1 MAAVRSRGA
10 SVEKPVESIEEA
22 PRVVEK
28 PTTTIPDAEEP
39 SSLVKFII
47 FVHRSAISLNS
58 LLGHFRFWEV
68 RSDKHLFDGLTCG
81 IFIRSLLRVVTYL
94 LVVSECA
101 ENEVKGNGLLGRDC
115 AHYHRLQRWFHLDEE
130 GESFSVNVAFY
141 NFVILCFQ
149 EALIS
154 MFLFKANC
162 GAIRGGGTL
171 HLSGAGYARLE
182 FALRRYS
189 RCAWVC
195 IGFAIACYNVA
206 RDATLTEYD
215 FSDVMWDERNVILLI
230 TRLLMFCFNVYIIAC
245 LAVAV
250 LALPMDAVRLSRED
264 LWRRWGGRP
273 FATAKRHER
282 QAAFVRELLTPRC
295 ASSEYDAKVASE
307 SQDRSGEGGAWSRRT
322 GAKAFYKMPTRVRL
336 ALSLSLIMTVI
347 IVAAGSYGFVV
358 VDKLVTRQMGKV
370 GGYVDDMREVMDL
383 TNERLANSMDVI
395 QAWDA
400 SPIFDGVDRLVADHT
415 DGVVDGDFANATAQ
429 LVFESMQDILEDY
442 EDAFEYAFDTAEFV
456 LKFFEKC
463 SKFVMPSM
471 YLSSHVTFATTCYSL
486 WTFKASYESKT
497 LQFRATD
504 GTVNGEALL
513 GRGDGEV
520 LLLVRASKAVSLVG
534 LLCSNSM
541 ILCLSMLLT
550 TLSTAFSVQL
560 ALSFG
565 WVPRMSLRYVWTQ
578 FGIWITGTFLEAVII
593 DGILTESAHVVH
605 HAAFD
610 FFDFLFCYWNVVYGY
625 IQGLVRLLL
634 IGGVAMSHF
643 VRMDKRVIHG
653 TYSKWLDPGYNAFT
667 STVVLHETQC
677 NPVLEEACRLLLG
690 NHAATAANA
699 PGLAHMADPPSP
711 APNTVASL
719 LDGPPGEAAGARAR
733 ARARRR
739 RVAALQLVVAMTVS
753 PPPPGGSTEPFA
765 LRSWNAVELGR
776 RPLPSKARQLLAE
789 DGVFGRARDGDDVE
803 AGASLLPVFQ
813 RGNLLTAFK
822 LMDRSNTNLAS
833 SLVRDVA
840 LSRKGYF
847 EHAVVDR
854 RDDDYD
860 DAREEAA
867 VAQGREDLDLGRE
880 AKRVLRTGPNRRAAA
895 ARVRGAVPGPS
906 ASPRLDSAIRDGA
919 SGARLARPTPRRGPA
934 GGRALAATLNSNH
947 DSGVLDQVWDVRAEP
962 SFDFPEFVA
971 FLTWRLA
978 DLAGADDAQRRRRRR
993 TPCARTSSSRAWPRA
1008 RRRRRRSR
1016 RRRDAPST
1024 RPWTRAGGRSA
1035 RALRRARGETLRKEW
1050 QKIPE
1055 TGMLRWSRAVGSALV
1070 AAAAAFLSRRFA
1082 DARPPARASLHYDQ
1096 TPEAVPEDVAARV
1109 YLRLLGVSDA
1119 EAHID
1124 LGVVAA
1130 ARRTTLDFDGFARH
1144 VRRLGLSVGHS
1155 FWTPGDV
1162 RDMWDCM
1169 AFVAA
1174 GADGADGLPFD
1185 DFAAL
1190 YETRLSLDGAAARPA
1205 TPTAASLRAFV
1216 DARLARAAPGK
1227 AHDRALSKK
1236 ARKKAA
1242 VV

>member
-719 LDGPPGEAAGARAR
+719 LDGPPGEAAGAAR
-733 ARARRR
+733 ARAVDAWRR
-739 RVAALQLVVAMTVS
+739 LQLVVAMTVS

-822 LMDRSNTNLAS
+822 LMDRSNTNLVDAGDVAVLFQSRGVALTPAQAS

-860 DAREEAA
+860 DAREAA
-867 VAQGREDLDLGRE
+867 RSPKDARTLGRE
-880 AKRVLRTGPNRRAAA
+880 ASAFFAPDPIVAPRRRGSA
-895 ARVRGAVPGPS
+895 ARSRGPS
-906 ASPRLDSAIRDGA
+906 ASPRLDSAIRDGTREA
-919 SGARLARPTPRRGPA
+919 ARLASYAKAEDRPGA
-934 GGRALAATLNSNH
+934 ALAATLNSNH

-978 DLAGADDAQRRRRRR
+978 DLAAPDDAAPA
-993 TPCARTSSSRAWPRA
+993 TTANPMRADVELASVAPRA
-1008 RRRRRRSR
+1008 PAPPAEPPTPRRSFDAALDAGR
-1016 RRRDAPST
+1016 R
-1024 RPWTRAGGRSA
+1024 
-1035 RALRRARGETLRKEW
+1035 
-1050 QKIPE
+1050 
-1055 TGMLRWSRAVGSALV
+1055 
-1070 AAAAAFLSRRFA
+1070 
-1082 DARPPARASLHYDQ
+1082 
-1096 TPEAVPEDVAARV
+1096 PEDVAARV

>member
-189 RCAWVC
+189 RCAW
-195 IGFAIACYNVA
+195 
-206 RDATLTEYD
+206 YD

-395 QAWDA
+395 QACDA
-400 SPIFDGVDRLVADHT
+400 SPLFDGVDRL
-415 DGVVDGDFANATAQ
+415 
-429 LVFESMQDILEDY
+429 DILEDY

-711 APNTVASL
+711 APNT
-719 LDGPPGEAAGARAR
+719 
-733 ARARRR
+733 
-739 RVAALQLVVAMTVS
+739 LVVAMTVS

-789 DGVFGRARDGDDVE
+789 DGVFAPRARDGDDVE
-803 AGASLLPVFQ
+803 AGVSLLPVFQ

-822 LMDRSNTNLAS
+822 LMDRSNTNLVDAGDVAVLFQSRGVALTPAQAS

-860 DAREEAA
+860 DARE
-867 VAQGREDLDLGRE
+867 
-880 AKRVLRTGPNRRAAA
+880 A
-895 ARVRGAVPGPS
+895 AR
-906 ASPRLDSAIRDGA
+906 AIRDGTREA
-919 SGARLARPTPRRGPA
+919 ARLASYAKAEDRPGA
-934 GGRALAATLNSNH
+934 ALAATLNSNH

-971 FLTWRLA
+971 FLTWRPA
-978 DLAGADDAQRRRRRR
+978 DLAAPDDAAPATTANPMR
-993 TPCARTSSSRAWPRA
+993 ADVELASRGPLVLDA
-1008 RRRRRRSR
+1008 RRRPRR
-1016 RRRDAPST
+1016 
-1024 RPWTRAGGRSA
+1024 
-1035 RALRRARGETLRKEW
+1035 
-1050 QKIPE
+1050 
-1055 TGMLRWSRAVGSALV
+1055 
-1070 AAAAAFLSRRFA
+1070 
-1082 DARPPARASLHYDQ
+1082 
-1096 TPEAVPEDVAARV
+1096 
-1109 YLRLLGVSDA
+1109 
-1119 EAHID
+1119 
-1124 LGVVAA
+1124 
-1130 ARRTTLDFDGFARH
+1130 
-1144 VRRLGLSVGHS
+1144 
-1155 FWTPGDV
+1155 
-1162 RDMWDCM
+1162 DCM

-1174 GADGADGLPFD
+1174 GADGADGFPFD